1 MGLFTKSIKSMD
13 DLFLHVMQDIYYA
26 ENQIRKA
33 LPDMIGKATNREL
46 TATFKSASRRDGKA
60 DQPP

>member
-26 ENQIRKA
+26 ETRS
-33 LPDMIGKATNREL
+33 G
-46 TATFKSASRRDGKA
+46 RRFRT
-60 DQPP
+60 